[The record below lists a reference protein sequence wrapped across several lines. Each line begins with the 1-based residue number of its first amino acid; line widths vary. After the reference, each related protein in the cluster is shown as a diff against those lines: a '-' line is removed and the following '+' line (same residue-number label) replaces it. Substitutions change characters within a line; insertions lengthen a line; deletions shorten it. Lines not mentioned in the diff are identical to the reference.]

1 MNAQT
6 QALYP
11 LTFEVRDAKDPTREL
26 DPSSDLPVGVFFC
39 KKTGRFFGTP
49 GSFDVDMRYSLEL
62 ERMQKGGIAGGAR

>member
-11 LTFEVRDAKDPTREL
+11 LTFEVRDAKDPTREI
-26 DPSSDLPVGVFFC
+26 DPLRDLPVGVFFC

-49 GSFDVDMRYSLEL
+49 GSFDVDMRYTMDLL
-62 ERMQKGGIAGGAR
+62 RAQAGGADAR